1 MNRII
6 IITFFSSFI
15 FGEDIL
21 KKQNP
26 CSHPLIKLARENGI
40 KAVPIKDVFK
50 YRRLI
55 KECKKSGNPMVSER
69 IQTIDWERDFKR
81 SKSMSNWTSTHAML
95 TVVFVG
101 YYYMAK
107 ILDIPY
113 DVTFFPK
120 NK

>member
-1 MNRII
+1 
-6 IITFFSSFI
+6 
-15 FGEDIL
+15 
-21 KKQNP
+21 
-26 CSHPLIKLARENGI
+26 
-40 KAVPIKDVFK
+40 
-50 YRRLI
+50 
-55 KECKKSGNPMVSER
+55 MVSER

-113 DVTFFPK
+113 SVTFFPK

>member
-1 MNRII
+1 M
-6 IITFFSSFI
+6 
-15 FGEDIL
+15 

-26 CSHPLIKLARENGI
+26 CSHPLIKLAKENGI
-40 KAVPIKDVFK
+40 KAVPMKDIFK
-50 YRRLI
+50 YR
-55 KECKKSGNPMVSER
+55 N
-69 IQTIDWERDFKR
+69 FKR
-81 SKSMSNWTSTHAML
+81 SKAMSSWTSTHAML